1 MNAKVEWFTKIKKLS
16 NKIKKDEQ
24 KDAEFKKS
32 INFLSR
38 KFYQENK
45 LEVNY
50 NISCQ
55 LKSLNTSKCLNVQPA
70 METVFSQTLRYNVRK
85 SDKTEK
91 KKKNSYFLQVRE
103 MVLSRH

>member
-1 MNAKVEWFTKIKKLS
+1 MNAKVEWFTKIKTLS

-24 KDAEFKKS
+24 KHAEFKKS

-50 NISCQ
+50 TISCQ
-55 LKSLNTSKCLNVQPA
+55 LKSLNTSKCLNVQQA
-70 METVFSQTLRYNVRK
+70 METIFSQTLGYIVRK
-85 SDKTEK
+85 SDKYRQKEK
-91 KKKNSYFLQVRE
+91 KTLIFYK
-103 MVLSRH
+103 